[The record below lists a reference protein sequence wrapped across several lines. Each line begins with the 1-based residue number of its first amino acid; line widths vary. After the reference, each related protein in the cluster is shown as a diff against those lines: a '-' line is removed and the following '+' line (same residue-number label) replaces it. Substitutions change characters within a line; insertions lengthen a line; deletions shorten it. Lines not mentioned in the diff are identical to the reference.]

1 MVDTLYMCVLSIDVT
16 MHNNAY
22 IYNMYMC
29 VCNSHLCIPNGDYK
43 PTNTV
48 TQLVAPA

>member
-22 IYNMYMC
+22 IYNIYIYVC
-29 VCNSHLCIPNGDYK
+29 VTAIYVYLTGIINQQTL
-43 PTNTV
+43 
-48 TQLVAPA
+48 

>member
-22 IYNMYMC
+22 LYNIYIYYVC
-29 VCNSHLCIPNGDYK
+29 VTAIYVYLTGTINQQTL
-43 PTNTV
+43 
-48 TQLVAPA
+48 

>member
-22 IYNMYMC
+22 IYNMYIC
-29 VCNSHLCIPNGDYK
+29 VCVSAIYVYLTGIINQQTL
-43 PTNTV
+43 
-48 TQLVAPA
+48 